1 MLLERRRYEMSQK
14 DAVKKALKECL
25 LYFIMIAMVLF
36 LLVILV
42 PGVSVV
48 VGKLIYYFSGIL
60 VGILIGIFA
69 HSSWEELD

>member
-1 MLLERRRYEMSQK
+1 MSQK

-42 PGVSVV
+42 PGESVV

-60 VGILIGIFA
+60 VGMLIGVCA
-69 HSSWEELD
+69 HDTWEKLD